1 MEMEGVKTVAQVTF
15 CDLCHKPIKFENT
28 TRKFKIKEVKHFINH
43 FDCMA
48 WDSWVTIDAHSECV
62 EKLFEATKD
71 GEQK

>member
-1 MEMEGVKTVAQVTF
+1 MAQVTF
-15 CDLCHKPIKFENT
+15 CDLCHKQINDEDA
-28 TRKFKIKEVKHFINH
+28 TRKFKIKEVKHFVNH

-62 EKLFEATKD
+62 AKLFEAKKA